1 MTSSPNWSAGQD
13 NWLIF
18 LEGTM
23 TNCCWGSAQT
33 GRLSAGKGMDQN
45 SGVCTSDRYPEI
57 TGGVSFGGV
66 TIHRVYRSLTSTPA
80 QGHRPNS
87 QPNPT
92 SCTITFLPMVQ
103 IMSKLPSNLVIN
115 VILQLYVEHI
125 WLKFKAPTGRLPPV
139 PVDVMQAKSFLCN
152 PADKRNQ
159 NTSSP
164 WQSE

>member
-18 LEGTM
+18 LEGMM

-57 TGGVSFGGV
+57 TGGASFWGVV
-66 TIHRVYRSLTSTPA
+66 TIRRGYRSLTPTPA

-87 QPNPT
+87 QPNST
-92 SCTITFLPMVQ
+92 SGTITFLSMVQ
-103 IMSKLPSNLVIN
+103 IMSKLPLNLVIN
-115 VILQLYVEHI
+115 VILQLYAEYI
-125 WLKFKAPTGRLPPV
+125 WLKFKAPTGRLPPA
-139 PVDVMQAKSFLCN
+139 PLDVMHCN

>member
-1 MTSSPNWSAGQD
+1 MKI
-13 NWLIF
+13 L
-18 LEGTM
+18 
-23 TNCCWGSAQT
+23 
-33 GRLSAGKGMDQN
+33 
-45 SGVCTSDRYPEI
+45 GVCTSDRYPEI
-57 TGGVSFGGV
+57 TGGVSFRLEGGV
-66 TIHRVYRSLTSTPA
+66 TIRQGDRSLTSIPA

-87 QPNPT
+87 QPNSA
-92 SCTITFLPMVQ
+92 SCAITFLSMVQ
-103 IMSKLPSNLVIN
+103 IMSELPLSLVIN